1 MHNFKQISEQIV
13 YAEMFAFHFATDKDI
28 TIECDV
34 RICSKEDRKSQC
46 HLKIVKVSIMYAMN
60 K

>member
-1 MHNFKQISEQIV
+1 MHNFKQLGDQIV
-13 YAEMFAFHFATDKDI
+13 YAEMFAFHFATVKDI

-34 RICSKEDRKSQC
+34 RICSKEERNSQC
-46 HLKIVKVSIMYAMN
+46 YLRIVTVSIMYAVN